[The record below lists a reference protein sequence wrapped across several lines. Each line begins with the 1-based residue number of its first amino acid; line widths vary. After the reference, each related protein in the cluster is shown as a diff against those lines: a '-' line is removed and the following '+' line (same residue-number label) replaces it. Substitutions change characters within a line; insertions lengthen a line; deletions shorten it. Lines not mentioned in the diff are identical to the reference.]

1 MRHRRRRR
9 RREEYVVHPA
19 PHAARHVLLLGH
31 PAVRAGLGGSLGP
44 RLGIRRG
51 GGGGGG
57 RRPPPRRRAGAGRAR
72 APPASPRDAP
82 DASDRASPSAAAT
95 SASPAATS
103 FEASV
108 SADTAR
114 ANAAATAELKKVR
127 GGGNARSDVSLTGK
141 PRAQTGGV
149 LAVVVTITNSTDQ
162 QASYAVQVDFADPSG
177 KVVETRIV
185 GAQDLDPGEKVQ
197 PLAISRKP
205 AEPVLTP
212 RIAKAQRY

>member
-1 MRHRRRRR
+1 MPPYTQDRSGKRRLAT
-9 RREEYVVHPA
+9 VT
-19 PHAARHVLLLGH
+19 LLLVAAASAMTTLTSCGTDDDGDGARSTSFTPRPTPPDTSSFSGTPPSAH
-31 PAVRAGLGGSLGP
+31 ASADASVRAS
-44 RLGIRRG
+44 
-51 GGGGGG
+51 
-57 RRPPPRRRAGAGRAR
+57 A
-72 APPASPRDAP
+72 
-82 DASDRASPSAAAT
+82 SAAAS
-95 SASPAATS
+95 SASAAASS

-108 SADTAR
+108 SAETAR

-149 LAVVVTITNSTDQ
+149 LAVVVNITNRTDQ

-205 AEPVLTP
+205 AEPVLAP